1 MRHTIIH
8 LLLLMIVVKA
18 NGFELKSGHTIHIAC
33 DTTEMEPVVKSALK
47 MLVNDFQAVLSSD
60 VCIGKEGNII
70 INKDTTLLD
79 KRKEAFQLK
88 VSDDQ
93 LYVTGS
99 DAHGVAYGILE
110 ISRLIGVS
118 PWEWW
123 ADVMPL
129 KRSSFSLANGY
140 VNLQAPSVEFRGIFI
155 NDEDWGLM
163 PWSSLHYE
171 PWHKPGRIGPKT
183 NARISN

>member
-99 DAHGVAYGILE
+99 DAHL
-110 ISRLIGVS
+110 SLIH
-118 PWEWW
+118 
-123 ADVMPL
+123 
-129 KRSSFSLANGY
+129 
-140 VNLQAPSVEFRGIFI
+140 I
-155 NDEDWGLM
+155 
-163 PWSSLHYE
+163 
-171 PWHKPGRIGPKT
+171 
-183 NARISN
+183 

>member
-1 MRHTIIH
+1 
-8 LLLLMIVVKA
+8 
-18 NGFELKSGHTIHIAC
+18 
-33 DTTEMEPVVKSALK
+33 

-140 VNLQAPSVEFRGIFI
+140 VNLQAPSVEFRGIII
-155 NDEDWGLM
+155 NDVDWGLM

-171 PWHKPGRIGPKT
+171 PIVIPQHSLDHTEIVKKLNNTVSTLEVHTANQWLQAQPVNGENEEKENTIM
-183 NARISN
+183 

>member
-18 NGFELKSGHTIHIAC
+18 NGFELKSGYTIHIAC

-47 MLVNDFQAVLSSD
+47 MLVNDFQTVLSSD

-155 NDEDWGLM
+155 NDED
-163 PWSSLHYE
+163 
-171 PWHKPGRIGPKT
+171 
-183 NARISN
+183 

>member
-18 NGFELKSGHTIHIAC
+18 NGFELKSGYTIHIAC

-93 LYVTGS
+93 LYVTGNF
-99 DAHGVAYGILE
+99 
-110 ISRLIGVS
+110 
-118 PWEWW
+118 P
-123 ADVMPL
+123 ADRRVTLGMV
-129 KRSSFSLANGY
+129 G
-140 VNLQAPSVEFRGIFI
+140 
-155 NDEDWGLM
+155 
-163 PWSSLHYE
+163 
-171 PWHKPGRIGPKT
+171 
-183 NARISN
+183 